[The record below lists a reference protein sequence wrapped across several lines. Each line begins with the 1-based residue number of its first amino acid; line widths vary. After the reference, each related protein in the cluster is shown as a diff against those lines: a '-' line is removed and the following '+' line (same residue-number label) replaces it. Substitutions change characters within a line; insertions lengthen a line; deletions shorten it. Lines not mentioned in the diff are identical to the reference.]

1 MGLSTLPNQAVSPHK
16 ARTLR
21 ADTSELSIP
30 AVLEEM
36 GARLSHGTL
45 HIDTLPFGIGDV
57 TAGVENELQTVVIGT
72 RESADLPQ
80 AIEQSAFFADVTRHA
95 ADHTLDPKGQELV
108 RYLEHNPDGVW
119 ENSWVRLPYHT
130 LNHRARLS
138 LHTDLLADKASPQLG
153 LRSDAGK
160 YLFKKNADASVRIP
174 VSYLH
179 KLALADV
186 LGADA
191 NLPSALAGF
200 GTQLLGHFTND
211 NTAPE
216 QLSSYIIPLKR
227 DHGMGR
233 AVAKETAQRFL
244 LTHLLTAYANRK
256 FLLQQSGQYCLAYFA
271 PHTPV
276 RQKRLSR
283 VIPVELYRELFMNP
297 CLSGWAQG
305 EKKAQYMH
313 LCHDT
318 LTRSRESARQHLR
331 ANGISAHPSGQLPP
345 VADTSLTNNGTHL
358 SLGSIKLSAYF
369 GNIAAGAAQE
379 KRLGDLA
386 IKITEYFLPLFVGNY
401 SAAPYRVD
409 VGEFHAE
416 NILGFLPHQLND
428 AHLRQQ
434 WRQWRKK
441 ARRTP
446 CGPAWWN
453 KAMGRVLGLKGDYVP
468 DMRLLDYFVALPGNL
483 DHPLLDGQLGNGER
497 AIRELDKQG
506 IYNRNMTLYLPYRLR
521 EVARMGFSGFE
532 GRHYSVFESLTQ
544 DLGRATELQLLIT
557 SLAYRYMATA
567 GCTAAHI
574 PDDRHT
580 ESERR
585 QFFFA
590 SAAGI
595 PACYVRRAT
604 TAPFLARIL
613 KHIPQVRSSNRYP
626 GYLKVPVAA
635 YQRALVRML
644 RVDAADLIEMHG
656 LTEMMQD
663 LERRLDRPD
672 EYTAAGKIQ
681 KDVLADL
688 AVAGPMDVC
697 GTEFNRATEDYYRTT
712 LRVRHLREALAFL
725 QEDAAAMDNG
735 HGAYSGELRS
745 TLAWV
750 LKRNEAGTY
759 VRAVRTALVQD
770 TLELEDITRLIH
782 VQLAAIRHD
791 ALVARAA

>member
-1 MGLSTLPNQAVSPHK
+1 MGRSTLPNQAVSPHK
-16 ARTLR
+16 ARTSR
-21 ADTSELSIP
+21 AGTSALSIP

-36 GARLSHGTL
+36 GARFSRGAL

-57 TAGVENELQTVVIGT
+57 TAGVENELQTVVMGT

-80 AIEQSAFFADVTRHA
+80 AIEHSVFFAAATQHA
-95 ADHTLDPKGQELV
+95 ADHPLGPKGQELM
-108 RYLEHNPDGVW
+108 RYLTHNPDGAW

-130 LNHRARLS
+130 LNARARLC
-138 LHTDLLADKASPQLG
+138 LHTDLLADKGLPHLG
-153 LRSDAGK
+153 LRTDAGK
-160 YLFKKNADASVRIP
+160 YLVKKNADTTVRIP

-186 LGADA
+186 LGANAD
-191 NLPSALAGF
+191 LPSALAHF
-200 GTQLLGHFTND
+200 GTELLSHFTND

-227 DHGMGR
+227 ERGMGR

-283 VIPVELYRELFMNP
+283 VIPAELYRELFMNP
-297 CLSGWAQG
+297 CLSGWPQG
-305 EKKAQYMH
+305 EKKSQYMH

-318 LTRSRESARQHLR
+318 LTRSRESARQRLR
-331 ANGISAHPSGQLPP
+331 DNGISVRAGGLPA
-345 VADTSLTNNGTHL
+345 ADTSLTNNGTHL
-358 SLGSIKLSAYF
+358 SLGSITLSAYF
-369 GNIAAGAAQE
+369 GNAAAGPAQE

-409 VGEFHAE
+409 VAEFQAE
-416 NILGFLPHQLND
+416 HILGFLPHQLND
-428 AHLRQQ
+428 THLRQQ
-434 WRQWRKK
+434 WRLWRKK
-441 ARRTP
+441 ARRTA

-453 KAMGRVLGLKGDYVP
+453 KAMGRVLGLKGDYVQ

-483 DHPLLDGQLGNGER
+483 DYPLLDGQLGNGER
-497 AIRELDKQG
+497 AIHELDKQG

-544 DLGRATELQLLIT
+544 DLGHATELQLLIT

-613 KHIPQVRSSNRYP
+613 KHIPQARSSNRYP
-626 GYLKVPVAA
+626 GYLKVPVGA

-656 LTEMMQD
+656 LTQMMQD

-672 EYTAAGKIQ
+672 EYSAAGKIQ

-712 LRVRHLREALAFL
+712 LRVRHLGEALAFL
-725 QEDAAAMDNG
+725 QEDAVAMDNG
-735 HGAYSGELRS
+735 HGAYAGELRS
-745 TLAWV
+745 TLASI
-750 LKRNEAGTY
+750 LKGNEAGAY
-759 VRAVRTALVQD
+759 VRTVGAALVQD
-770 TLELEDITRLIH
+770 TLDLDDITRLIH
-782 VQLAAIRHD
+782 IQLAAIRHD